1 MADSSRFA
9 HRSNLDG
16 TVDSICM
23 RCIATVVTVYD
34 ESELLRFEH
43 EHICDPVKVERFDG
57 IKPPSFEPVEEFQ

>member
-1 MADSSRFA
+1 
-9 HRSNLDG
+9 
-16 TVDSICM
+16 M